1 MAKTDQEL
9 AQEVANSR
17 GIQWQ
22 YGGDR
27 SKVSAITAPF
37 LGERRRIIRPEQ
49 DMIIG
54 YQPDGRAII
63 ETIPAQYGETEY
75 DPSYAPA
82 RRALG
87 FIGDLVAGDANE
99 QNAAIGQV
107 VSALRGIPEIAK
119 SQYQAG
125 MAGGVSFNPETQ
137 TLTEFDPTLVPA
149 GMAPAGIQGVMSTG
163 AGELTLGAMGSK
175 LRRQGMSREEGI
187 ADAKQLMR
195 ESTAVPIQDFKPLEG
210 APKYTGPLDMAG
222 VDSPSSRFAMVTAE
236 NPPNM
241 GLSDAENIRRTNE
254 LGDYLIDEY
263 GPDNVSLVKGDYG
276 SPERTFMVENMD
288 PIAAANIGNRYGQDS
303 VFTDRGILYT
313 SGSGR
318 TGAREQ
324 ISPLTGQSGQPIYKP
339 NVDSELDSFYTEIQ
353 PERGDPI
360 RFSFPID
367 FNTELRYPSGDLAP
381 ASGRGVH
388 FSRQEGLTE
397 TNPEYYGT
405 GSAGA
410 EEAFV
415 GRGRRAFGEGPLRT
429 YFYTPTGREAD
440 VIPEQVVTGR
450 NKYQSTL
457 NNLYD
462 IKSDPEGLVP
472 FSKGRTDL
480 ERMAQSRGYSG
491 ILTDEL
497 ADPASGR
504 SGAAAVFQRQPVTS
518 MDAPE
523 AMPNTARYRAD
534 VVANNP
540 QAARSPVAMQMSNK
554 IARDFDGAVEQY
566 SNIERTKG
574 GKVINSDYAREL
586 SDDYKVDKTLAS
598 DVQAPSSEFARALYQ
613 KNLADTQGEE
623 GVWVFTG
630 GGTASGKSAGL
641 SGAAEDA
648 ADLVY
653 DGTLKDFAKSD
664 QMISEAA
671 DSGKKVKIVYV
682 DRDPDKA
689 LPLYFDRANKE
700 GRTVP
705 IDVFLQS
712 HRGAR
717 DSIRKLSD
725 KYADDP
731 RVDIQIWSNQGKQ
744 GEQKIID
751 VDQLSDFNVENVRP
765 KLLRM
770 LDEYYEQG
778 KISEAIYNATK
789 SSI

>member
-9 AQEVANSR
+9 AQEELGSM

-37 LGERRRIIRPEQ
+37 LGERRQVIRPEQ
-49 DMIIG
+49 SMIVG
-54 YQPDGRAII
+54 YEPGGKAIV
-63 ETIPAQYGETEY
+63 ETIPAQYGETQY
-75 DPSYAPA
+75 DSSYAPV
-82 RRALG
+82 RRRISSLNDVL
-87 FIGDLVAGDANE
+87 FGDANK
-99 QNAAIGQV
+99 QNAAIGEV
-107 VSALRGIPEIAK
+107 VTALRGLPEYVK

-125 MAGGVSFNPETQ
+125 MAGGVSFDPETN
-137 TLTEFDPTLVPA
+137 TLNEFDPMNVPIAMSPA
-149 GMAPAGIQGVMSTG
+149 GLAGVASTG

-175 LRRQGMSREEGI
+175 MRRQGMTREEGI

-195 ESTAVPIQDFKPLEG
+195 EYTAVPIEDFKPLEG
-210 APKYTGPLDMAG
+210 APKYSGPLDMAG
-222 VDSPSSRFAMVTAE
+222 VDSPNSRFAMVSAE
-236 NPPNM
+236 NQPNKSPTD
-241 GLSDAENIRRTNE
+241 LENIDASNE
-254 LGDYLIDEY
+254 LGDYLINEY

-276 SPERTFMVENMD
+276 GPERTFMVEGMD

-318 TGAREQ
+318 TGEREQ
-324 ISPLTGQSGQPIYKP
+324 INPLTGEYGQQIYKP
-339 NVDSELDSFYTEIQ
+339 NIDPELDSFYTEIQ

-367 FNTELRYPSGDLAP
+367 FNTKLEYPSGDLAP
-381 ASGRGVH
+381 ASARGVH

-415 GRGRRAFGEGPLRT
+415 GRGRRAYGEGPLRT
-429 YFYTPTGREAD
+429 YFYTPSGSDID
-440 VIPEQVVTGR
+440 VRPEQVVTGA
-450 NKYQSTL
+450 NEYQSTL

-480 ERMAQSRGYSG
+480 ERMTQSRGYSG
-491 ILTDEL
+491 ILTDQL
-497 ADPASGR
+497 SDSASGR
-504 SGAAAVFQRQPVTS
+504 SGSAAVFQRQPVTS
-518 MDAPE
+518 IDAPE
-523 AMPNTARYRAD
+523 APSTARYSAD
-534 VVANNP
+534 TVASNP
-540 QAARSPVAMQMSNK
+540 DAARNPIAMQMSNK
-554 IARDFDGAVEQY
+554 IANDFEGAIDQY
-566 SNIERTKG
+566 SNIERTRG
-574 GKVINSDYAREL
+574 GKVINADYAREL
-586 SDDYKVDKTLAS
+586 SDDYRVDKTLAS
-598 DVQAPSSEFARALYQ
+598 DVQVPSSEFARALYQ
-613 KNLADTQGEE
+613 KRLADSQGDE

-641 SGAAEDA
+641 SRAAENA

-664 QMISEAA
+664 KMISEAA

-682 DRDPDKA
+682 DRDPVKA

-717 DSIRKLSD
+717 DSIRQLSQ
-725 KYADDP
+725 KYDDDS
-731 RVDIQIWSNQGKQ
+731 RVDIQIWSNQGNK
-744 GEQKIID
+744 GDQKIID
-751 VDQLSDFNVENVRP
+751 VNDLSDFNIDDVKPE
-765 KLLRM
+765 LLRM
-770 LDEYYEQG
+770 LDEYFEQG
-778 KISEAIYNATK
+778 KISEQIYNATK